1 MKRKNLLMHHIKEV
15 DMSSF
20 ISLFSYDFMVNALI
34 AVLIIGPL
42 FALLGTMIVMKKMAF
57 FSDALGHSAFTGV
70 AVGVILGIVNTEIS
84 MIGFAVI
91 FAILLN
97 HIKKRNMENVDT
109 IISVFAS
116 VATALGLCVLSF
128 GGNFSEYS
136 SLLVGDILSISKMEI
151 LYLIIIFVVTIVF
164 MCLAINKLNAI
175 SINQTVARS
184 HRIKVQLIEDIFA
197 VIIAITVM
205 LSIRWVGLLLVNALL
220 ILPAASSRNI
230 SENMREYVIYSVVFS
245 LFSGLLGLFISYFIN
260 IATGPVIVIVAAIIY
275 FATYLYSKG

>member
-1 MKRKNLLMHHIKEV
+1 
-15 DMSSF
+15 MSSF

-57 FSDALGHSAFTGV
+57 FSDALGHSAFTGI
-70 AVGVILGIVNTEIS
+70 AVGVILGIVSTEIS
-84 MIGFAVI
+84 MIAFAVI

-175 SINQTVARS
+175 SINPSVARS
-184 HRIKVQLIEDIFA
+184 HNIRVQLIEDIFA

-230 SENMREYVIYSVVFS
+230 SENMREYVGYSIVFS
-245 LFSGLLGLFISYFIN
+245 LFSGLLGLFISYFVN
-260 IATGPVIVIVAAIIY
+260 IATGPVIVIVAAVIY
-275 FATYLYSKG
+275 FTTYIYGRRG

>member
-1 MKRKNLLMHHIKEV
+1 MNEFL
-15 DMSSF
+15 
-20 ISLFSYDFMVNALI
+20 SLFSYDFMVNALL
-34 AVLIIGPL
+34 AVLLIGPL

-70 AVGVILGIVNTEIS
+70 AVGVLLGIASTEIS
-84 MIGFAVI
+84 MIGFAII

-97 HIKKRNMENVDT
+97 HIKKRNPSNVDT

-136 SLLVGDILSISKMEI
+136 SLLVGDILSISKREI
-151 LYLIIIFVVTIVF
+151 IYLLIIFVVAIVF
-164 MCLAINKLNAI
+164 ICLTINRLNAI
-175 SINQTVARS
+175 SINATVARS
-184 HRIKVQLIEDIFA
+184 HNIKVQLIEDIFA

-230 SENMREYVIYSVVFS
+230 SENMREYVIYSVIFS
-245 LFSGLLGLFISYFIN
+245 LFSGLLGLFISYFVN

-275 FATYLYSKG
+275 FATYIYRGRTN

>member
-1 MKRKNLLMHHIKEV
+1 MN
-15 DMSSF
+15 SF

-70 AVGVILGIVNTEIS
+70 AVGVIFGIVNTEIS

-128 GGNFSEYS
+128 GGNFTGRAF
-136 SLLVGDILSISKMEI
+136 L
-151 LYLIIIFVVTIVF
+151 F
-164 MCLAINKLNAI
+164 
-175 SINQTVARS
+175 
-184 HRIKVQLIEDIFA
+184 
-197 VIIAITVM
+197 
-205 LSIRWVGLLLVNALL
+205 LLLVVCGNAVGGVLL
-220 ILPAASSRNI
+220 PVLKR
-230 SENMREYVIYSVVFS
+230 
-245 LFSGLLGLFISYFIN
+245 LG
-260 IATGPVIVIVAAIIY
+260 GEK
-275 FATYLYSKG
+275 FAQA

>member
-1 MKRKNLLMHHIKEV
+1 MRHIKEV
-15 DMSSF
+15 KLKMNEF
-20 ISLFSYDFMVNALI
+20 LSLFSYDFMINALL
-34 AVLIIGPL
+34 AVLLIGPL

-70 AVGVILGIVNTEIS
+70 AVGVILGITSTEIS

-91 FAILLN
+91 FALILN
-97 HIKKRNMENVDT
+97 HIKKRNPDNVDT

-136 SLLVGDILSISKMEI
+136 SLLVGDILSISKKEI
-151 LYLIIIFVVTIVF
+151 LYLLIIFIATIVF
-164 MCLAINKLNAI
+164 ICFAINWLNAI
-175 SINQTVARS
+175 SINATVARS
-184 HRIKVQLIEDIFA
+184 HNIKVQLIEDIFA

-230 SENMREYVIYSVVFS
+230 SENMREYVGYSVVFS
-245 LFSGLLGLFISYFIN
+245 LFSGLLGLFVSYFIN

-275 FATYLYSKG
+275 FATYIYGGRS

>member
-1 MKRKNLLMHHIKEV
+1 MRHTKEV
-15 DMSSF
+15 KLKMNEF
-20 ISLFSYDFMVNALI
+20 LSLFSYDFMINALL
-34 AVLIIGPL
+34 AVLLIGPL

-70 AVGVILGIVNTEIS
+70 AVGVILGIASSEIS

-91 FAILLN
+91 FALILN
-97 HIKKRNMENVDT
+97 HIKKRNPDNVDT

-136 SLLVGDILSISKMEI
+136 SLLVGDILSISKKEI
-151 LYLIIIFVVTIVF
+151 LYLLIIFIATIVF
-164 MCLAINKLNAI
+164 ICFAINWLNAI
-175 SINQTVARS
+175 SINATVARS
-184 HRIKVQLIEDIFA
+184 HNIKVQLIEDIFA

-230 SENMREYVIYSVVFS
+230 SENMREYVGYSVVFS
-245 LFSGLLGLFISYFIN
+245 LFSGLLGLFVSYFIN

-275 FATYLYSKG
+275 FATYIYGGRS

>member
-1 MKRKNLLMHHIKEV
+1 MTHPTKEV
-15 DMSSF
+15 KHRMNEF
-20 ISLFSYDFMVNALI
+20 LSLFSYEFMVNALI
-34 AVLIIGPL
+34 AVLLIGPL

-70 AVGVILGIVNTEIS
+70 AVGVIFGITSTEIS
-84 MIGFAVI
+84 MIGFAVV

-97 HIKKRNMENVDT
+97 HIKKRNPDNVDT

-136 SLLVGDILSISKMEI
+136 SLLVGDILSITGKEI
-151 LYLIIIFVVTIVF
+151 LYLLIIFIVAIVF
-164 MCLAINKLNAI
+164 MCLAINRLNAI
-175 SINQTVARS
+175 SINATVARS
-184 HRIKVQLIEDIFA
+184 HNIKVQLIEDIFA

-230 SENMREYVIYSVVFS
+230 SENMREYIAYSVVFS

>member
-1 MKRKNLLMHHIKEV
+1 MN
-15 DMSSF
+15 SF
-20 ISLFSYDFMVNALI
+20 ISLFSYDFMNNALI

-70 AVGVILGIVNTEIS
+70 AVGVIFGIVNTEIS

-151 LYLIIIFVVTIVF
+151 LYLIIIFVVAIVF

-275 FATYLYSKG
+275 FATYLYGKG

>member
-1 MKRKNLLMHHIKEV
+1 MNEFL
-15 DMSSF
+15 
-20 ISLFSYDFMVNALI
+20 SLFSYDFMINALL
-34 AVLIIGPL
+34 AVLLIGPL

-70 AVGVILGIVNTEIS
+70 AVGVILGIASSEIS
-84 MIGFAVI
+84 MIGFAVL

-97 HIKKRNMENVDT
+97 HIKKRNPDNVDT

-136 SLLVGDILSISKMEI
+136 SLLVGDILSISKKEI
-151 LYLIIIFVVTIVF
+151 LYLLIIFIATIVF
-164 MCLAINKLNAI
+164 ICFAINWLNAI
-175 SINQTVARS
+175 SINATVARS
-184 HRIKVQLIEDIFA
+184 HNIKVQLIEDIFA

-230 SENMREYVIYSVVFS
+230 SENMREYVGYSVVFS
-245 LFSGLLGLFISYFIN
+245 LFSGLLGLFVSYFIN

-275 FATYLYSKG
+275 FATYIYRGRS

>member
-1 MKRKNLLMHHIKEV
+1 MN
-15 DMSSF
+15 SF
-20 ISLFSYDFMVNALI
+20 ISLFSYDFMINALI

-70 AVGVILGIVNTEIS
+70 AVGVIFGIVNTEIS

-151 LYLIIIFVVTIVF
+151 LYLIIIFVVAIVF
-164 MCLAINKLNAI
+164 MCLSINKLNAI

-275 FATYLYSKG
+275 FATYLYGKG

>member
-1 MKRKNLLMHHIKEV
+1 MTRLTKEV
-15 DMSSF
+15 KHKMNEF
-20 ISLFSYDFMVNALI
+20 LSLFSYDFMINALL
-34 AVLIIGPL
+34 AVLLIGPL
-42 FALLGTMIVMKKMAF
+42 FAILGTMIVMKKMAF
-57 FSDALGHSAFTGV
+57 FSDALGHSAFTGI
-70 AVGVILGIVNTEIS
+70 AVGVLCGIASTEIS

-91 FAILLN
+91 FALLLN
-97 HIKKRNMENVDT
+97 HIKKRNPSNVDT

-136 SLLVGDILSISKMEI
+136 SLLVGDILSISRKEI
-151 LYLIIIFVVTIVF
+151 IYLLIIFVVALVFICLTI
-164 MCLAINKLNAI
+164 NQLNAI
-175 SINQTVARS
+175 SIHTTVARS
-184 HRIKVQLIEDIFA
+184 HNIRVQLIEDIFA

>member
-1 MKRKNLLMHHIKEV
+1 MN
-15 DMSSF
+15 SF
-20 ISLFSYDFMVNALI
+20 IGLFSYDFMINALI

-70 AVGVILGIVNTEIS
+70 AVGVIFGIVNTEIS

-151 LYLIIIFVVTIVF
+151 SYLMSALNFLPLTTVFMLIIFTTF
-164 MCLAINKLNAI
+164 
-175 SINQTVARS
+175 QR
-184 HRIKVQLIEDIFA
+184 H
-197 VIIAITVM
+197 
-205 LSIRWVGLLLVNALL
+205 
-220 ILPAASSRNI
+220 
-230 SENMREYVIYSVVFS
+230 
-245 LFSGLLGLFISYFIN
+245 
-260 IATGPVIVIVAAIIY
+260 
-275 FATYLYSKG
+275 

>member
-1 MKRKNLLMHHIKEV
+1 MRHTKEV
-15 DMSSF
+15 RLKMNEF
-20 ISLFSYDFMVNALI
+20 LSLFSYDFMINALL
-34 AVLIIGPL
+34 AVLLIGPL

-70 AVGVILGIVNTEIS
+70 AVGVILGIASSEIS

-91 FAILLN
+91 FALILN
-97 HIKKRNMENVDT
+97 HIKKRNPDNVDT

-136 SLLVGDILSISKMEI
+136 SLLVGDILSISKKEI
-151 LYLIIIFVVTIVF
+151 LYLLIIFIATIVF
-164 MCLAINKLNAI
+164 ICFAINWLNAI
-175 SINQTVARS
+175 SINATVARS
-184 HRIKVQLIEDIFA
+184 HNIKVQLIEDIFA

-230 SENMREYVIYSVVFS
+230 SENMREYVGYSVVFS
-245 LFSGLLGLFISYFIN
+245 LFSGLLGLFVSYFIN

-275 FATYLYSKG
+275 FATYIYGGRS

>member
-1 MKRKNLLMHHIKEV
+1 MTHPTKEV
-15 DMSSF
+15 KHRMNEF
-20 ISLFSYDFMVNALI
+20 LSLFSYEFMINALL
-34 AVLIIGPL
+34 AVLLIGPL

-70 AVGVILGIVNTEIS
+70 AVGVIFGITSTEIS

-97 HIKKRNMENVDT
+97 HIKKRNPDNVDT

-136 SLLVGDILSISKMEI
+136 SLLVGDILSISKKEI
-151 LYLIIIFVVTIVF
+151 VYLLIIFVVAIVF
-164 MCLAINKLNAI
+164 MCLAINRLNAI
-175 SINQTVARS
+175 SINATVARS
-184 HRIKVQLIEDIFA
+184 HNIKVQLIEDVFA

-230 SENMREYVIYSVVFS
+230 SENMREYIAYSVVFS
-245 LFSGLLGLFISYFIN
+245 LFSGLLGLFLSYFIN

-275 FATYLYSKG
+275 FVTYIYRGRMD

>member
-1 MKRKNLLMHHIKEV
+1 MRHIKEV
-15 DMSSF
+15 KLKMNEF
-20 ISLFSYDFMVNALI
+20 LSLFSYDFMINALL
-34 AVLIIGPL
+34 AVLLIGPL

-70 AVGVILGIVNTEIS
+70 AVGVILGIASSEIS

-91 FAILLN
+91 FALILN
-97 HIKKRNMENVDT
+97 HIKKRNPDNVDT

-136 SLLVGDILSISKMEI
+136 SLLVGDILSISKKEI
-151 LYLIIIFVVTIVF
+151 LYLLIIFIATIVF
-164 MCLAINKLNAI
+164 ICFAINWLNAI
-175 SINQTVARS
+175 SINATVARS
-184 HRIKVQLIEDIFA
+184 HNIKVQLIEDIFA

-230 SENMREYVIYSVVFS
+230 SENMREYVGYSVVFS
-245 LFSGLLGLFISYFIN
+245 LFSGLLGLFVSYFIN

-275 FATYLYSKG
+275 FATYIYGGRS

>member
-1 MKRKNLLMHHIKEV
+1 MRHTKEV
-15 DMSSF
+15 KLKMNEF
-20 ISLFSYDFMVNALI
+20 LSLFSYDFMINALL
-34 AVLIIGPL
+34 AVLLIGPL

-70 AVGVILGIVNTEIS
+70 AVGVILGITSTEIS

-91 FAILLN
+91 FALILN
-97 HIKKRNMENVDT
+97 HIKKRNPDNVDT

-136 SLLVGDILSISKMEI
+136 SLLVGDILSISKKEI
-151 LYLIIIFVVTIVF
+151 LYLLIIFIATIVF
-164 MCLAINKLNAI
+164 ICFAINWLNAI
-175 SINQTVARS
+175 SINATVARS
-184 HRIKVQLIEDIFA
+184 HNIKVQLIEDIFA

-230 SENMREYVIYSVVFS
+230 SENMREYVGYSVVFS
-245 LFSGLLGLFISYFIN
+245 LFSGLLGLFVSYFIN

-275 FATYLYSKG
+275 FATYIYGGRS